1 MSPGPVVTVREVSKR
16 YPLVARQG
24 RLHSFKGALLHGE
37 LWRRER
43 EQAGFQALFD
53 VSLEIGRGETVG
65 IIGPNGSGKST
76 LLKLIAGIL
85 RPTTGSVE
93 VTGRVTALIELGAG
107 FHPEISGRE
116 NALVNGMMLGLSRA
130 EVTARLPGII
140 EFAGLGQFIDQPVK
154 SYSSGM
160 YVRLGFAV
168 AVAADPDVLI
178 VDEILAVGDEV
189 FAHRCLERIAR
200 LQRQGTAILLVSH
213 DLALVEQLAHRALYL
228 REGRAVVCG
237 PAGAAVARYRSD
249 VAATEAASEPAAG
262 SDRRWG
268 NGAVT
273 LDAVELLDSTG
284 RPARLLR
291 SGEAAS
297 LRLRYTAH
305 QPQEDFVF
313 GVALHREGGGHV
325 WGTNTDL
332 DGWVPR
338 RLAGS
343 GEIRIHFPKLE
354 LAAGRYL
361 VDAAVHTKAGLA
373 FDYTCEVLSFTVA
386 AAVPWPGCYA
396 PAHAWDPIGPD
407 LVPPEDGQEA
417 GPAPG

>member
-1 MSPGPVVTVREVSKR
+1 MKDRPAVRVEEVSKR
-16 YPLVARQG
+16 YPLAARRG

-43 EQAGFQALFD
+43 EREGFQALSG
-53 VSLEIGRGETVG
+53 VSLEIQRGETMG

-85 RPTTGSVE
+85 QPTEGRV
-93 VTGRVTALIELGAG
+93 VVDGRVTALIELGAG

-130 EVTARLPGII
+130 EIAERLPGII
-140 EFAGLGQFIDQPVK
+140 DFAGLGPFIDQPVK

-200 LQRQGTAILLVSH
+200 LQRQGTAIVMVSH

-228 REGRAVVCG
+228 REGRAVVCA

-249 VAATEAASEPAAG
+249 VAATEATAAPPAG
-262 SDRRWG
+262 GDRRWG
-268 NGAVT
+268 NGAVS
-273 LDAVELLDSTG
+273 LDSVELLDGEG
-284 RPARLLR
+284 RPVRLLR
-291 SGEAAS
+291 GGEAAI

-325 WGTNTDL
+325 WGTNTEL
-332 DGWVPR
+332 DGWQPR
-338 RLAGS
+338 RLAGA
-343 GEIRIHFPKLE
+343 GEIRLRFPRLE

-361 VDAAVHTKAGLA
+361 VDAAVHTRAGLA
-373 FDYTCEVLSFTVA
+373 FDYACEVLSFNVA
-386 AAVPWPGCYA
+386 TAVPWPGCYA
-396 PAHAWDPIGPD
+396 PAHDWDPDGPD
-407 LVPPEDGQEA
+407 LLPPG
-417 GPAPG
+417 GPADADGDRS

>member
-1 MSPGPVVTVREVSKR
+1 MSGPAVLVKGVSKR
-16 YPLVARQG
+16 YPLFSNRG

-43 EQAGFQALFD
+43 EQEGFQALSD
-53 VSLEIGRGETVG
+53 VSLEIEPGETFA

-76 LLKLIAGIL
+76 LLKLVAGIL
-85 RPTTGSVE
+85 QPTSGTIVIN
-93 VTGRVTALIELGAG
+93 GRVTALIELGAG

-116 NALVNGMMLGLSRA
+116 NALVNGMMLGLSKA
-130 EVTARLPGII
+130 EMVARLPGII

-154 SYSSGM
+154 TYSSGM

-168 AVAADPDVLI
+168 AVAVDPDILI

-189 FAHRCLERIAR
+189 FAHRCLEKIAR
-200 LQRQGTAILLVSH
+200 LQRQGTAIVMVSH
-213 DLALVEQLAHRALYL
+213 DLSLVEQLANRALYL
-228 REGRAVVCG
+228 REGAVIVCA
-237 PAGAAVARYRSD
+237 PAAATVARYRSD
-249 VAATEAASEPAAG
+249 VASTEADVAPATG

-268 NGAVT
+268 NGHVT
-273 LDAVELLDSTG
+273 LDAVDLLDSNG
-284 RPARLLR
+284 RPTRLLHG
-291 SGEAAS
+291 GERAS

-332 DGWVPR
+332 DGWQPV
-338 RLAGS
+338 RLS
-343 GEIRIHFPKLE
+343 GCGEVRLCFDRLD

-361 VDAAVHTKAGLA
+361 VDAAIHTRAGLA
-373 FDYTCEVLSFTVA
+373 FDYACEILSFTVA
-386 AAVPWPGCYA
+386 TAVPWPGCYA
-396 PAHAWDPIGPD
+396 PPHDWVAEGPEITS
-407 LVPPEDGQEA
+407 PEESLSD
-417 GPAPG
+417 

>member
-1 MSPGPVVTVREVSKR
+1 MSSGPTVLVREVSKR
-16 YPLVARQG
+16 YPLVSRQG

-43 EQAGFQALFD
+43 EKEGFQALSG
-53 VSLEIGRGETVG
+53 VSLEIGRGETMG

-85 RPTTGSVE
+85 QPTEGSVE
-93 VTGRVTALIELGAG
+93 VNGRVTALIELGAG

-130 EVTARLPGII
+130 EVMDRLPGII

-200 LQRQGTAILLVSH
+200 LQRQGTAIVLVSH
-213 DLALVEQLAHRALYL
+213 DLGLVEQLAHRALYL
-228 REGRAVVCG
+228 REGTAVFCG

-249 VAATEAASEPAAG
+249 VAATETAAAPAAG

-268 NGAVT
+268 NGAVS
-273 LDAVELLDSTG
+273 LDSVELLDSEG

-291 SGEAAS
+291 GGEAAS

-305 QPQEDFVF
+305 RQQEDFVF

-332 DGWVPR
+332 DGWQPR
-338 RLAGS
+338 QLAGT
-343 GEIRIHFPKLE
+343 GEIRVRFPRLE

-361 VDAAVHTKAGLA
+361 VDAAVHTRAGLA
-373 FDYTCEVLSFTVA
+373 FDYACEVLSFTVA
-386 AAVPWPGCYA
+386 TAVPWPGCYA
-396 PAHAWDPIGPD
+396 PAHDWEPDGPD
-407 LVPPEDGQEA
+407 IARPDGSTSAELDPP
-417 GPAPG
+417 